1 MNTRSLVA
9 SMFLAISAFGSADAE
24 AQGRAADAPQDAPY
38 SVVGMPDA
46 CKLLPQS
53 DLQALFPGRPIES
66 KGPTLSPIYK
76 GPQYNEGC
84 MYIVKLPSPTSSS
97 DIPKFAS
104 IHILSWGTQSENPVA
119 LAKNFARFRK
129 SSEDVAAKL
138 SFPKRVEPVQGVGD
152 EAFQEITEHN
162 IAIRIIKD
170 DLFFS
175 VTLDTYSP
183 QSEPNAVALA
193 AQAANRW
200 RGGVGMVEPAS
211 PIKPSTSVDIPPD
224 TRVSKTPPVDR
235 WPDACALLTLEDVY
249 TVFGDMNVSQPRK
262 TMGKVT
268 HFSRVD
274 RVEEIPN
281 PIGCSYDAHK
291 TEVVDGKR
299 DVITNTIGVR
309 VVDVSLTPEAAK
321 KSFGITQKVGGADT
335 PVPGL
340 GDEATLSIM
349 NEIYMRKGAITVSVR
364 VGGGQRDKA
373 LHADARTRV
382 LALAKMVSAKL
393 P

>member
-1 MNTRSLVA
+1 M
-9 SMFLAISAFGSADAE
+9 
-24 AQGRAADAPQDAPY
+24 
-38 SVVGMPDA
+38 
-46 CKLLPQS
+46 
-53 DLQALFPGRPIES
+53 
-66 KGPTLSPIYK
+66 
-76 GPQYNEGC
+76 
-84 MYIVKLPSPTSSS
+84 
-97 DIPKFAS
+97 
-104 IHILSWGTQSENPVA
+104 SWGTESENPVA

-138 SFPKRVEPVQGVGD
+138 SFPKRVEPVSGVGD
-152 EAFQEITEHN
+152 EAFQEISEHD
-162 IAIRIIKD
+162 ISIRVIKD

-175 VTLDTYSP
+175 LTLDTYSP

-211 PIKPSTSVDIPPD
+211 PIKPNTTVDIPPD

-249 TVFGDMNVSQPRK
+249 SVFGDMNVSQPRK

-299 DVITNTIGVR
+299 EVISNSIGVR

-321 KSFGITQKVGGADT
+321 KSFGITQKGRRDRHAPPGPRRRSQSEHHERNLHAQRRHYRLGSRGWRPARQGPACGRQEARPRTRQD
-335 PVPGL
+335 GL
-340 GDEATLSIM
+340 GQAALI
-349 NEIYMRKGAITVSVR
+349 IGFCVR
-364 VGGGQRDKA
+364 PAQIV
-373 LHADARTRV
+373 ARRTHRR
-382 LALAKMVSAKL
+382 
-393 P
+393 